1 MLKLKISKNS
11 FIIFSL
17 VLTGGSFSGCF
28 FSNKKVEAQNIE
40 QTQIKKYPDWYS
52 QASNSN
58 LDNNEIY
65 YGLGE
70 SSTELDSV
78 AQALN
83 SIASRISIEVAS
95 TYKSHTTLSNNIG
108 NRDLS
113 LAIEQSIKK
122 IEFNNYKIVKSEIFN
137 NNYLVKVAVNKFEL
151 GENLERKINLSF
163 DEVKRDFNKNFA
175 NQIEKLKKSN
185 ELLFKL
191 EKIKSELSI
200 IKNINPSFNI
210 NKFIENINN
219 LENEI
224 IKFKNFLAF
233 KVNGDEN
240 FKTTF
245 KKFLN
250 ERGYVTKDHFTKS
263 NDYKFIDINL
273 NIYKDRII
281 IFGKFVLKVSIQIE
295 FKDGQQTILGEKIIV
310 SGKSSGDINKAEEFA
325 RKDFELKLNQ
335 SKIIGEIF
343 KY

>member
-175 NQIEKLKKSN
+175 NQIEKLKN
-185 ELLFKL
+185 QM
-191 EKIKSELSI
+191 
-200 IKNINPSFNI
+200 SFY
-210 NKFIENINN
+210 
-219 LENEI
+219 
-224 IKFKNFLAF
+224 
-233 KVNGDEN
+233 
-240 FKTTF
+240 
-245 KKFLN
+245 LN
-250 ERGYVTKDHFTKS
+250 
-263 NDYKFIDINL
+263 
-273 NIYKDRII
+273 
-281 IFGKFVLKVSIQIE
+281 
-295 FKDGQQTILGEKIIV
+295 
-310 SGKSSGDINKAEEFA
+310 
-325 RKDFELKLNQ
+325 
-335 SKIIGEIF
+335 
-343 KY
+343 